1 MVTQESHSVRLEE
14 LKQALKLEQ
23 VRADK
28 LAQSLAIEQI
38 YAEKLAQ
45 QLRCFNESRLWR
57 AAQWTRQLV
66 GRKPLIPDLDRSP
79 PTELST
85 DKMANIFHEIY
96 VTNAGGSDDSLSGHG
111 SDLQQTKAI
120 RETLPILLGELH
132 VRSMLDVPCGDFH
145 WMRMLEMDID
155 YIGADVVSDLIALNN
170 DRYGNDR
177 RHFQHVDISNDQLPR
192 VDLIFCRD
200 LLVHFSFS
208 DALRTI
214 RNIKRSGSTYLL
226 TTTFTAR
233 KIHSD
238 IETGQWRVINL
249 QLPPFNFPPPLR
261 LIKENCTE
269 NGMDVKSQGLG
280 NWMHKLREQRRMLS
294 GNAWADKSL
303 GLWRLSDL

>member
-1 MVTQESHSVRLEE
+1 MATQESHSVRLED
-14 LKQALKLEQ
+14 LNQALKLEQ

-45 QLRCFNESRLWR
+45 QLRYFNESRIWR
-57 AAQWTRQLV
+57 AAQWARQLV
-66 GRKPLIPDLDRSP
+66 GSKPHIPDLDRSP

-85 DKMANIFHEIY
+85 DKMTNIFQEIY
-96 VTNAGGSDDSLSGHG
+96 VTNAWGSDDSLSGHG

-120 RETLPILLGELH
+120 REILPILLGELD

-145 WMRMLEMDID
+145 WMRMLKMDID

-177 RHFQHVDISNDQLPR
+177 RHFQHLDISNDQLPR

-214 RNIKRSGSTYLL
+214 RNIKRSGATYLL
-226 TTTFTAR
+226 TTTFTDR
-233 KIHSD
+233 KIHND

-269 NGMDVKSQGLG
+269 KGMDVKSQGLG
-280 NWMHKLREQRRMLS
+280 NWMHKLRQKRRMLS
-294 GNAWADKSL
+294 GKAWADKSL